1 MMLQVIS
8 LPGNAVCERWNPMGG
23 MDTMHQQCHDL
34 LSVGFLGGTVTHLVL
49 PQVAQKKLH
58 LISLLLFPK

>member
-8 LPGNAVCERWNPMGG
+8 LPGNAVCEHWSPMGG
-23 MDTMHQQCHDL
+23 MDTMHQECHAL

-58 LISLLLFPK
+58 LFSLLLLPK

>member
-1 MMLQVIS
+1 MLQVIS
-8 LPGNAVCERWNPMGG
+8 LPGNAVCEHWRPMGG
-23 MDTMHQQCHDL
+23 MDTMHQECHAL

-58 LISLLLFPK
+58 LISLLLLPK